1 MDSASPRSSPW
12 NGHSLP
18 SASSL
23 YTKATTTDTGIQ
35 NCIPPAPPKKPYS
48 YKLILPKPGQLE
60 TGDWRPAGTA
70 GHERVGLE
78 NGYRSSSDCPQSDS
92 MSDSAVLPV
101 IVAGSETSLA
111 DEQIE
116 QGSTPENTNASK
128 NAISKEGP
136 VPWGYYNHKS
146 PFSLYSSKVRSDVII
161 QNPGKSRSGH

>member
-1 MDSASPRSSPW
+1 MDSASPRNSPW

-35 NCIPPAPPKKPYS
+35 NCIPPAPPKKLNS
-48 YKLILPKPGQLE
+48 FKLILPKP
-60 TGDWRPAGTA
+60 TVI
-70 GHERVGLE
+70 HERVGVK
-78 NGYRSSSDCPQSDS
+78 NDYRSSSDCPQSDS
-92 MSDSAVLPV
+92 MSDSAAVLPV

-111 DEQIE
+111 DEPIE
-116 QGSTPENTNASK
+116 QGTPENTNTSK

-146 PFSLYSSKVRSDVII
+146 PFSLYSSKVRSDVIM
-161 QNPGKSRSGH
+161 QNPGLATNSTFFCFLFVKTH